1 MPNQPCLQLT
11 LDDLACTCNGGW
23 LSCLYFVFLCGRS
36 LTKAKASATTEVRS
50 QEQANMEF
58 ITKSGMRCVQTF
70 HICTELSVL
79 CTLSLGPMMG
89 QRNQSLCSSNN
100 SSNSS
105 SPGQQS
111 EVTIMVQDKLLGDK
125 VQ

>member
-1 MPNQPCLQLT
+1 M
-11 LDDLACTCNGGW
+11 
-23 LSCLYFVFLCGRS
+23 CGRS

-58 ITKSGMRCVQTF
+58 ITKSGMSVYR
-70 HICTELSVL
+70 HSILCTELSVM
-79 CTLSLGPMMG
+79 CTLSLGPIMG

-105 SPGQQS
+105 SPGRQS
-111 EVTIMVQDKLLGDK
+111 EVTIMVQDKPLGDK